1 MNGRNQYTIMY
12 IESSSL
18 DPSCYVVDLPNAKN
32 CDVLRQRKV
41 LHVLL
46 PYTTQTGADRPT
58 LQLYHR
64 TLLRRESN
72 ESKFQP
78 SQKLFSIIP
87 QSRRLPMIHS
97 SFTFI
102 FLRNNNEQ
110 APLTS
115 KLLSTEHTLNH
126 HERNLRKDESS
137 LNHERAAVHQRRR
150 HW

>member
-1 MNGRNQYTIMY
+1 MGAINLTIMY

-41 LHVLL
+41 LHVLDL
-46 PYTTQTGADRPT
+46 HVYHTEPIGQLCNFTTALFCDVSRMSRVEVSA
-58 LQLYHR
+58 L
-64 TLLRRESN
+64 
-72 ESKFQP
+72 SKAF
-78 SQKLFSIIP
+78 FY
-87 QSRRLPMIHS
+87 RS

>member
-1 MNGRNQYTIMY
+1 MGAINLTIMY

-72 ESKFQP
+72 ES
-78 SQKLFSIIP
+78 SRSFSP
-87 QSRRLPMIHS
+87 LKSFFLSSRRLPIR
-97 SFTFI
+97 FD
-102 FLRNNNEQ
+102 N
-110 APLTS
+110 
-115 KLLSTEHTLNH
+115 
-126 HERNLRKDESS
+126 SS
-137 LNHERAAVHQRRR
+137 LLFSCGTTTNRPLLRVSGTYTQPPRAQLEEGRVESVP
-150 HW
+150 

>member
-72 ESKFQP
+72 ES
-78 SQKLFSIIP
+78 SRSFSP
-87 QSRRLPMIHS
+87 LKSFFLSSRRLPILYS

>member
-1 MNGRNQYTIMY
+1 MQRIVMCCANGKSYMY
-12 IESSSL
+12 YYRIPHRLEPIGQL
-18 DPSCYVVDLPNAKN
+18 CNFTTALF
-32 CDVLRQRKV
+32 CDVSRMSRVEVSALSKAFFY
-41 LHVLL
+41 H
-46 PYTTQTGADRPT
+46 PADFR
-58 LQLYHR
+58 Y
-64 TLLRRESN
+64 
-72 ESKFQP
+72 
-78 SQKLFSIIP
+78 
-87 QSRRLPMIHS
+87 S